1 MAQQQSAG
9 QPLWATPTRGR
20 LRKVVTVV
28 DEVLLEL
35 GRPVAT
41 PVRRVAAAAVIENPW
56 AGRGFVADLQPE
68 VEEIAPG
75 IGRLLTDRLI
85 DTLGG
90 VEHVEAFGKAAV
102 VGLDGEIEHG
112 GALIHTPY
120 FGNVLRELT
129 EGTSII
135 VFSDDRLAAGEP
147 LTVPVWHK
155 TAAATRSHYQ
165 TVQIRVPDAPR
176 PDEIVVVAA
185 AASGPRPN
193 ARIGDRRQ
201 DPVVRL
207 ADLETAR

>member
-1 MAQQQSAG
+1 MSGTRAG
-9 QPLWATPTRGR
+9 V
-20 LRKVVTVV
+20 RKVVTVV

-41 PVRRVAAAAVIENPW
+41 PVRRVAAAAVIRNPW
-56 AGRGFVADLQPE
+56 AGRGFVANLQPE
-68 VEEIAPG
+68 VADVAPELAH
-75 IGRLLTDRLI
+75 LLTARLI
-85 DTLGG
+85 ETLGG
-90 VEHVEAFGKAAV
+90 VDRIEAFGKAAV
-102 VGLDGEIEHG
+102 VGLHGEVEHG

-135 VFSDDRLAAGEP
+135 VFSDDRLPAGEP
-147 LTVPVWHK
+147 LTVPLWHK

-176 PDEIVVVAA
+176 PDEILVIAA

-193 ARIGDRRQ
+193 ARIGDRRT

-207 ADLETAR
+207 ADLEQARGDGDLEKLENVR